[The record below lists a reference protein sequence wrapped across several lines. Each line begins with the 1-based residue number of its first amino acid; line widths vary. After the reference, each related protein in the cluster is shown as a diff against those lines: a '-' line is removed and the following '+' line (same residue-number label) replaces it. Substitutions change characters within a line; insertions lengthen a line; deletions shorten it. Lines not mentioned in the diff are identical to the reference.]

1 MPNKIHHKLKQLAKE
16 ILEMDEPYN
25 YHKVYEA
32 TLLLFERLILIKNAE
47 DFNKDFCEDLE
58 TNFDQTVEF
67 FKTQPSSETTQLKDN
82 NREEIVKEVPETKT
96 SIPDFFQ
103 ENTEELSFE
112 RKEVEPGDLS
122 LIHI

>member
-58 TNFDQTVEF
+58 TNFDQTV
-67 FKTQPSSETTQLKDN
+67 
-82 NREEIVKEVPETKT
+82 
-96 SIPDFFQ
+96 
-103 ENTEELSFE
+103 
-112 RKEVEPGDLS
+112 
-122 LIHI
+122 